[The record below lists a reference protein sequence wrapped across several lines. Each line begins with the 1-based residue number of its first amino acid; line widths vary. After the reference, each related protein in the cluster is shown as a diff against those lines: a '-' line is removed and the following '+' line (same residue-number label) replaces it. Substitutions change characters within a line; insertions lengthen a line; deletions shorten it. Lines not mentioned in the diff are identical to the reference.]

1 MREMIYEIWNL
12 RKQLKQFLPLHCS
25 FTQPIGCHCHNVIS
39 ITVLWWTP
47 CQDPTLSI
55 FTINY
60 CFQIKQT
67 SLICIQTSHF
77 LKSFIKEK
85 FGSLRD
91 ESIYS
96 DLINKHQQDLLSKFH
111 NSYYSSRLK

>member
-1 MREMIYEIWNL
+1 MKYGIEKCFNKQRFFFNL
-12 RKQLKQFLPLHCS
+12 R
-25 FTQPIGCHCHNVIS
+25 TII
-39 ITVLWWTP
+39 WWRP
-47 CQDPTLSI
+47 SQDPSLSI

-67 SLICIQTSHF
+67 SLICIQTFHF

-85 FGSLRD
+85 FGSVRD

-96 DLINKHQQDLLSKFH
+96 DLINKHQQD
-111 NSYYSSRLK
+111 